1 MYSFLQA
8 EKFQKAS
15 IYQYKLEERSTVAK
29 RMLSYKSRVNK
40 LLDCMINDHISTKT
54 HVKMLKETIFE
65 YTNHEIFLDCKNMGE
80 ILNKSLVYLKENFE
94 SGHFKIN
101 RSN

>member
-1 MYSFLQA
+1 
-8 EKFQKAS
+8 
-15 IYQYKLEERSTVAK
+15 
-29 RMLSYKSRVNK
+29 
-40 LLDCMINDHISTKT
+40 MINDHISTKT